1 MTCRRLVSP
10 FWLLMMGTAV
20 GTLFSLGGCRPA
32 SDLNRPCTLL
42 RRNPDGGAPIAI
54 TEAEIKTKKGDNKD
68 FIAKGTVECE
78 FLFCVRDA
86 QLNTDAG
93 PKDPALGYCS
103 SECLENQIC
112 PSYDESLDK
121 SANKLNC
128 RALLLDKEV
137 LQAVTLSDAGIG
149 NIREPFFCARG
160 QTPDASL

>member
-1 MTCRRLVSP
+1 MSGDLFRARLGKLAPAMLVVAC
-10 FWLLMMGTAV
+10 FG
-20 GTLFSLGGCRPA
+20 LGSVACRPV

-42 RRNPDGGAPIAI
+42 KKNPDGGVPIAV
-54 TEAEIKTKKGDNKD
+54 TEAEIKSKKSGNKD
-68 FIAKGTVECE
+68 FFAKGTVECE

-86 QLNTDAG
+86 QFTTDAG
-93 PKDPALGYCS
+93 PNDPAIGYCS
-103 SECLENQIC
+103 RECLEGQTC

-137 LQAVTLSDAGIG
+137 LGDAGIG

-160 QTPDASL
+160 DSPDASM